1 MNDTRDTLPGGEMHE
16 ALLETLERE
25 VWPRTLAELGV
36 SRTISFNELADTV
49 DREVLQ
55 IEPFSKRIGVELFRA
70 AEQVCETNSCE
81 SKETLAEVVLE
92 ARAFLEW
99 VKTKNI
105 TSMSVALA
113 DVKAKKE
120 DPLDTKLMLRGPRS
134 DVEMNLSKDP
144 ATEQMVE
151 ASISAIESATG
162 QPVNLDAVLIWYKDA
177 ATYLEKR
184 MARGD
189 FRRLRIVDKEEL

>member
-49 DREVLQ
+49 NREVLQ

-105 TSMSVALA
+105 TSMSAALA